1 MRGIKE
7 SSMGHSSDTNL
18 QSKMG
23 AGFPLDLM
31 AYVPKGEMGGVHI
44 QLSLHV
50 WKRVDATIDTTCTS

>member
-1 MRGIKE
+1 
-7 SSMGHSSDTNL
+7 MGHSSDTNL